1 MTDSNSSTAALLPAV
16 ADLARQ
22 AGEKILAIYD
32 TEFGVELKDDDSP
45 LTAADLAAH
54 GALCAGLGAL
64 TPDLPVFSE
73 EAADIPFTIRSGWRR
88 YWLIDPL
95 DGTREFVK
103 RNGEFTVNIAL
114 IEDHRPILGVV
125 HIPVKGVTYFA
136 ARGQG
141 AFRQHTGKTAEVIRT
156 RKTSAVALALA
167 GSRSH
172 ATERQNRFMEILGGN
187 AKLRSIGSSLKF
199 CLVAEGGVDLYPR
212 FGPTSEWDT
221 AAAHCIV
228 LEAGGI
234 VTDLDFRPLEYNR
247 KESVINPD
255 FLAIGDP
262 GFDWRRYLDQL
273 ERR

>member
-1 MTDSNSSTAALLPAV
+1 MTDRNSSTATLLPAV
-16 ADLARQ
+16 TGLARE

-32 TEFGVELKDDDSP
+32 TEFAVEQKGDDSP
-45 LTAADLAAH
+45 LTAADLASH
-54 GALCAGLGAL
+54 GALCAGLAAL

-73 EAADIPFTIRSGWRR
+73 EAADIPFATRSGWRR

-114 IEDHRPILGVV
+114 IDDHRPILGVV

-141 AFRQHTGKTAEVIRT
+141 AFRQHTGRAAEVIRT
-156 RKTSAVALALA
+156 RKPRAGVLVLA

-172 ATERQNRFMEILGGN
+172 ATERQNRFLEILGS
-187 AKLRSIGSSLKF
+187 ATELRSIGSSLKF

-228 LEAGGI
+228 QEAGGI
-234 VTDLDFRPLEYNR
+234 VTDLEYRPLEYNR

-262 GFDWRRYLDQL
+262 AFDWRRYLDRL
-273 ERR
+273 